1 MASSY
6 NPLRMKMA
14 IMAITGLIVVPIT
27 QRPVFGVINM
37 RSEKQT
43 IRSDALTNITFMPN
57 KFTWWYLTLE

>member
-1 MASSY
+1 
-6 NPLRMKMA
+6 MA